1 MSSQDRP
8 SDPLAQGQ
16 PRRSGRNLP
25 AREERSLS
33 GEAVHTNMDHPL
45 QEDVQA
51 GDPADG
57 GDRGDHQD
65 RSAPQPMNMDSTAF
79 APQPLVGQSALMRS
93 EPFDEDVDTSL
104 HSYLLENIKPYSGE
118 RGPGDPPLYM
128 QLTDMFARLR
138 PLDQPRFRL
147 VMYHRCFTGPALSK
161 LQGMCNGNW

>member
-25 AREERSLS
+25 AREEGSLS
-33 GEAVHTNMDHPL
+33 GEAVHTNVDHPL

-79 APQPLVGQSALMRS
+79 APPTMVAPS
-93 EPFDEDVDTSL
+93 T
-104 HSYLLENIKPYSGE
+104 
-118 RGPGDPPLYM
+118 
-128 QLTDMFARLR
+128 RLFSPR
-138 PLDQPRFRL
+138 PRFL
-147 VMYHRCFTGPALSK
+147 K
-161 LQGMCNGNW
+161 QGEQT